1 MYLCRLAENDVE
13 EGPTSDITNVAFTD
27 QSTPTE
33 QNLPQRYSLAIRSN
47 PVTTTTIQTASSSS
61 VVAKPEMISTEPITL
76 SVLSADIDDIVQH
89 AFDTWKN
96 ETIPINHNDTLAF
109 TNEEDFLLA
118 DLLQR
123 TENDQQNILLR
134 SLGNERQLSQSS
146 VRFFSVDNQQ
156 NMSSLFRPI
165 TQNNPTE
172 PVAASGK
179 YNFDNSLN
187 KIFH

>member
-1 MYLCRLAENDVE
+1 MKMILILKMRQSLNICQTSNNSFYFYRLAENDVE
-13 EGPTSDITNVAFTD
+13 EGPTCDITTLTFSG

-47 PVTTTTIQTASSSS
+47 IITSPAATTQTASSSA
-61 VVAKPEMISTEPITL
+61 VAKPDIITTEPITL

-96 ETIPINHNDTLAF
+96 EAIPINNQTNINETLPF

-123 TENDQQNILLR
+123 SENEQQNILLR
-134 SLGNERQLSQSS
+134 SLG
-146 VRFFSVDNQQ
+146 
-156 NMSSLFRPI
+156 I
-165 TQNNPTE
+165 
-172 PVAASGK
+172 
-179 YNFDNSLN
+179 
-187 KIFH
+187 